1 MLRLVFFIG
10 DLMQILTIKVKESTT
25 KNKSFRFMLILQLAN
40 VVSYYCLQS
49 LQDFLDGF
57 HCFFSV
63 QLGVNI
69 FLALIVGAIF
79 YGVKDD
85 QSGIQN
91 R

>member
-1 MLRLVFFIG
+1 MVAGRLLSKC
-10 DLMQILTIKVKESTT
+10 LM
-25 KNKSFRFMLILQLAN
+25 
-40 VVSYYCLQS
+40 
-49 LQDFLDGF
+49 FL
-57 HCFFSV
+57 SV

-79 YGVKDD
+79 FGVKDD